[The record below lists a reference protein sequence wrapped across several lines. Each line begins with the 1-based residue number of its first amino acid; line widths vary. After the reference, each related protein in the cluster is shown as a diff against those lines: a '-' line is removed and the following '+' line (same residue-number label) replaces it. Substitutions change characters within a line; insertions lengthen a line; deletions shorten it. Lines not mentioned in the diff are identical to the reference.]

1 MLSDINFSII
11 RIERRRKSKSEKQKT
26 KMSKGGL
33 NVMKKRILSLV
44 LAVFMLFGAMPLCA
58 SADNAGTQINEISF
72 EFDLK
77 GV

>member
-1 MLSDINFSII
+1 
-11 RIERRRKSKSEKQKT
+11 
-26 KMSKGGL
+26 MSKGGL